1 MSYIPVSLQSGN
13 PILDPNYL
21 QVSKKLERIVQEGH
35 DMNESNKEEFAEI
48 ARKIIQAVI
57 EKTGSNIHGGSF
69 NAIYE
74 LSQLYAVS

>member
-1 MSYIPVSLQSGN
+1 
-13 PILDPNYL
+13 
-21 QVSKKLERIVQEGH
+21 
-35 DMNESNKEEFAEI
+35 MNESNKEEFAEI